1 MFSPLDPREREIGT
15 LSRVLLGGLLRRVG
29 RDQGQQEGQR
39 PQGSLGRDVWSMGS
53 TEATLE
59 GEVWRMG
66 IWGIRRRESGAARVG
81 RGSADLKIA
90 SAWPFKGIL
99 AAKKNRKL
107 GQIRA
112 HPPGTP

>member
-59 GEVWRMG
+59 GEVWRIG
-66 IWGIRRRESGAARVG
+66 DLGYQETGVRSSPCGQGVG
-81 RGSADLKIA
+81 RPENSVC
-90 SAWPFKGIL
+90 L
-99 AAKKNRKL
+99 AL
-107 GQIRA
+107 
-112 HPPGTP
+112 